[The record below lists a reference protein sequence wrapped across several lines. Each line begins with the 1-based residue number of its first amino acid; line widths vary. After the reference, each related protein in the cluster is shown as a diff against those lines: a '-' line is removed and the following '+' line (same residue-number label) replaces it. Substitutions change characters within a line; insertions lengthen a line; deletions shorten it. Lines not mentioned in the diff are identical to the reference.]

1 MKKYKNFT
9 DIKTARRWYLFYK
22 NKQEKYNS
30 QQEKLRKILKD
41 KSLFEKFK
49 NEGVSAIHRDD
60 AEMIDNIK
68 DMIFRNRCTLRYLQE
83 IITNINKDIKRL
95 DLESTMVDI
104 ARRIKASEE
113 TTRKYEEI
121 AKEALVTDKDGNKYY
136 MTEEGRKKI
145 MSKILEVA
153 NIINQKSKKNE

>member
-1 MKKYKNFT
+1 MKNYKNYT
-9 DIKTARRWYLFYK
+9 DIKVAKRDYLFYK
-22 NKQEKYNS
+22 KMQERFSERQKSLREYIKKYNPTP
-30 QQEKLRKILKD
+30 ERL
-41 KSLFEKFK
+41 E
-49 NEGVSAIHRDD
+49 
-60 AEMIDNIK
+60 NIN
-68 DMIFRNRCTLRYLQE
+68 MTIFCYRCTLRYLQE
-83 IITNINKDIKRL
+83 YITNINKDIKRL

-145 MSKILEVA
+145 MSKIVEVA
-153 NIINQKSKKNE
+153 NVINQKSKKK